1 MKEWKRILH
10 AKSNQ
15 EYKVA
20 ILMLG
25 KIQLRSKKVIRNRKI
40 NKRSTKQEI
49 TINND
54 TSKNIPSK
62 HTKQN
67 PTALKGGTV
76 SQ

>member
-15 EYKVA
+15 EY
-20 ILMLG
+20 LLG
-25 KIQLRSKKVIRNRKI
+25 KIQLKSKKVIRNRKI

-62 HTKQN
+62 HTKQKL
-67 PTALKGGTV
+67 TALKGETV

>member
-1 MKEWKRILH
+1 
-10 AKSNQ
+10 
-15 EYKVA
+15 
-20 ILMLG
+20 MLG

-49 TINND
+49 IINND

-67 PTALKGGTV
+67 PTALKGEPV